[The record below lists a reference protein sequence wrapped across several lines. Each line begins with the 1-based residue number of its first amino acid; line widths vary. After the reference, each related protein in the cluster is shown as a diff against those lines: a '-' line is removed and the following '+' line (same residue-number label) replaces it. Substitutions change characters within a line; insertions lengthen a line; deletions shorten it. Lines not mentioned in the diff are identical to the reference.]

1 MEPKYLSKEVI
12 INPLLTI
19 WGSVSQDCQGFLFS
33 EQTQDQM
40 PRTLSRAQ
48 SYDVL
53 SSMVPGA
60 GEEFEF
66 QPLGVLFVCVK
77 CCEVTMGLTFGL
89 GHITYPDVFVAPVMF

>member
-1 MEPKYLSKEVI
+1 
-12 INPLLTI
+12 
-19 WGSVSQDCQGFLFS
+19 
-33 EQTQDQM
+33 M

-66 QPLGVLFVCVK
+66 SNRWGAFGV
-77 CCEVTMGLTFGL
+77 CEVL
-89 GHITYPDVFVAPVMF
+89 